1 MARRNRARR
10 LVPLLLAP
18 ALTLTAAPA
27 YAVAADMAP
36 DMAHALVV
44 RVARC
49 FSPPAGATGSV
60 TVSFD
65 LDRQGRVTGTPRVDG
80 FASPGVGKAAVHAV
94 LLCEP
99 YSSLPPTRFTDWQ
112 HARIELSAG
121 E

>member
-1 MARRNRARR
+1 MLR
-10 LVPLLLAP
+10 LGLSLLVLPLLASP
-18 ALTLTAAPA
+18 AWA
-27 YAVAADMAP
+27 MAP

-60 TVSFD
+60 TVSFE
-65 LDRQGRVTGTPRVDG
+65 LDRAGRVIGTPRVDG
-80 FASPGVGKAAVHAV
+80 FTSPGVGKAAVHAV

-112 HARIELSAG
+112 HARIGLSAG